1 MSSDL
6 AAAYRKARLHLAKCD
21 PVLKQIIAQ
30 VGSCTL
36 QPNPA
41 GFRVLMKSIISQM
54 ISTKAALSIGA
65 KLEAALVPDGLTPA
79 AVLAAGEERLR
90 SVGLSRNKVA
100 AMTDLA
106 ARAQSGE
113 LPLDRFPEM
122 SDDEVSESLVAVRGI
137 GPWTA
142 HMFLMFSLGRLDV
155 LPVDDFGLRAGVKK
169 HYELTELPGRSA
181 LRERGEMWRP
191 YRSVATWY
199 FWRSLGSVP
208 QSK

>member
-6 AAAYRKARLHLAKCD
+6 TAAYRKARLHLGKRD
-21 PVLKQIIAQ
+21 PVLKQIISQ

-41 GFRVLMKSIISQM
+41 GFVILMKSIISQM
-54 ISTKAALSIGA
+54 VSTKAALAIGA
-65 KLEAALVPDGLTPA
+65 RLEASLAPDELTPA
-79 AVLAAGEERLR
+79 AVLAAGEEKLR
-90 SVGLSRNKVA
+90 SAGLSRNKVA

-106 ARAQSGE
+106 RRVTNGAV
-113 LPLDRFPEM
+113 PLDRFPDM
-122 SDDEVSESLVAVRGI
+122 TDDEVSASLVAVRGI

-142 HMFLMFSLGRLDV
+142 QMFLMFSLGRLDV
-155 LPVDDFGLRAGVKK
+155 LPVGDFGLRAGVKK
-169 HYELTELPGRSA
+169 HYELDDLPSPA
-181 LRERGEMWRP
+181 AVRERGEAWRP

-199 FWRSLGSVP
+199 FWRSLGGVP